1 MTSQFAG
8 EEMEPGYGYLSG
20 YKLKGITEQ
29 TSILRQLF
37 PGVASRFFLCRR
49 EAATA
54 QCRRTSKGGSPSRSG
69 RPSPRPTAKPW
80 RRCSRRS
87 TRRAR
92 SRTGAKADWA
102 PTTSSSRPGLQM
114 RSRRWLN
121 SKRITKSASS
131 RRSSVCGIAV
141 ARFAGH
147 ANVYGSTRSVA
158 AHVQSA
164 SCCFRRR
171 GHRVDRVLRAT
182 TLGGERPRPRRPWAG
197 SRQDRRHSSR
207 SIPSQ
212 GGCFRRSQPYPDR
225 R

>member
-102 PTTSSSRPGLQM
+102 PTTSRSARTSDAFETLAKQQKDHEIRVVAAQFGLRHRGRSVRGARECLRVNEVGRGACAVGIMLLSPPRAPSRPSFARDYFRWRTTAPSTTVGGLTP
-114 RSRRWLN
+114 RSEAFFPIHSFARWLL
-121 SKRITKSASS
+121 S
-131 RRSSVCGIAV
+131 
-141 ARFAGH
+141 
-147 ANVYGSTRSVA
+147 
-158 AHVQSA
+158 
-164 SCCFRRR
+164 
-171 GHRVDRVLRAT
+171 
-182 TLGGERPRPRRPWAG
+182 
-197 SRQDRRHSSR
+197 
-207 SIPSQ
+207 
-212 GGCFRRSQPYPDR
+212 SQPALS
-225 R
+225 